1 MSDEEKKNQNTENST
16 QNPDDKSAATDH
28 PEQPEAAKDPVEKT
42 FAEETT
48 EAPAPE
54 EKPHSAFDEAP
65 LGAKP
70 ETDTLQEEL
79 QAAAEEDVP
88 VQELPNRDI
97 KPGMLIRVHERIIDI
112 SPKGQERE
120 RVQVFE
126 GMVMGLKGKGVG
138 RTMTVRKDSKGFMVE
153 KIFPLSSP
161 NIVKIEVKK
170 QYRVR
175 RAKLSHLRGKFKRK
189 LKEIKKD
196 EK

>member
-1 MSDEEKKNQNTENST
+1 MSDEEKKIKEEQNTDEKKPVESET
-16 QNPDDKSAATDH
+16 ADAPTKEAA
-28 PEQPEAAKDPVEKT
+28 PEAEV
-42 FAEETT
+42 AEEATK
-48 EAPAPE
+48 APTQE
-54 EKPHSAFDEAP
+54 EK
-65 LGAKP
+65 KP

-79 QAAAEEDVP
+79 QAAAEEKTP

-97 KPGMLIRVHERIIDI
+97 KPGMLIRVHERIVDI
-112 SPKGQERE
+112 SPKGEKRE

-126 GMVMGLKGKGVG
+126 GMVMGLKSKGVA

-161 NIVKIEVKK
+161 NIAKIEVKK

-189 LKEIKKD
+189 LKEIKEVQK
-196 EK
+196 